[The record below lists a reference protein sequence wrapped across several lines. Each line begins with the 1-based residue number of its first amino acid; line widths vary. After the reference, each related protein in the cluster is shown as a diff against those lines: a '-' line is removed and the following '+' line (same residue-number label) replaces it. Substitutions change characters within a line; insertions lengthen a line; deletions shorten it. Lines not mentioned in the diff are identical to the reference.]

1 MDHMMRDID
10 LYNTLTREKQRLVP
24 LDKERVTL
32 YVCGPTVYNY
42 AHIGNGRPVV
52 VFDIL
57 FRLLQHVYGQEHV
70 VYARNITDVDD
81 KINAA
86 AAEQGVDI
94 SVITEKFAKIYN
106 QDMAHLG
113 ALPPTLQPTVTG
125 HMNEIIA
132 MVEALVANGHA
143 YATPDGVYF
152 DVPSMPD
159 YGRLSNR
166 NLEDNEAGAR
176 IDIDTNKRHPADF
189 ALWKAAKPGEP
200 HWDAPFGAGRPGW
213 HIECSAMI
221 EANLGQTIDIHGGGH
236 DLIFPHHENEIAQSQ
251 CAHGGTKLANIWM
264 HNGFL
269 TMASEK
275 MSKSLGNVDLVHN
288 LVERWPGEALRLALL
303 SAHYRAPLDWTDDL
317 ILQSVKTLDRL
328 YRALDLVWNE
338 RAEPIVPEGILAA
351 LCDDLNTPKALAE
364 LSMLA
369 RKANKAESFEDR
381 KRAKAELLGAG
392 LVLGILG
399 QEPSQWL
406 SRGGDVTDEDAVA
419 EIDALVHA
427 RLEARGAKNWAEADR
442 LRAELTARG
451 VEVTDSKDGPSWR
464 YIG

>member
-1 MDHMMRDID
+1 MMAQIE
-10 LYNTLTREKQRLVP
+10 LFNTLTRQKVRLVP
-24 LDKERVTL
+24 LNPERVTM

-52 VFDIL
+52 VFDTL
-57 FRLLQHVYGQEHV
+57 FRLLRMIYGAEHV

-86 AAEQGVDI
+86 ALAAGVDI
-94 SVITEKFAKIYN
+94 SEITTKYATIYRD
-106 QDMAHLG
+106 DMAKLG
-113 ALPPTLQPTVTG
+113 ALAPSLEPTVTG
-125 HMNEIIA
+125 HMNEIVA
-132 MVEALVANGHA
+132 MVGALIDKGHA
-143 YATPDGVYF
+143 YVTPDGVYF
-152 DVPSMPD
+152 HVPSMPD
-159 YGRLSNR
+159 YGQLSGR
-166 NLEDNEAGAR
+166 NLDDNEAGAR
-176 IDIDTNKRHPADF
+176 VDVDSNKRDPADF

-221 EANLGQTIDIHGGGH
+221 EAQLGKTIDIHGGGH

-251 CAHGGTKLANIWM
+251 CAHDGAALANIWM

-303 SAHYRAPLDWTDDL
+303 SAHYRAPLDWTDEL

-328 YRALDLVWNE
+328 YRALDAVWAE
-338 RAEPIVPEGILAA
+338 RVEPEAPEGMIAA

-364 LSMLA
+364 LAMLA
-369 RKANKAESFEDR
+369 RRANKAESFEDR

-392 LVLGILG
+392 QLLGILS
-399 QEPSQWL
+399 QEPSAWL
-406 SRGGDVTDEDAVA
+406 SRGGADTDDDASA
-419 EIDALVHA
+419 EIDALVQA
-427 RLEARGAKNWAEADR
+427 RLEARGARNWAEADR
-442 LRAELTARG
+442 LRAELAARG
-451 VEVTDSKDGPSWR
+451 VEVTDSKDGPTWR
-464 YIG
+464 YIA

>member
-1 MDHMMRDID
+1 MRDIE
-10 LYNTLTREKQRLVP
+10 LFNTLAREKVRLVP
-24 LDKERVTL
+24 RNPERVTM

-52 VFDIL
+52 VFDTL
-57 FRLLQHVYGQEHV
+57 FRLLRMVYGEDHV

-86 AAEQGVDI
+86 ALAQGVDI
-94 SVITEKFAKIYN
+94 SAITQKYTAIYN
-106 QDMAHLG
+106 DDMTQLG
-113 ALPPTLQPTVTG
+113 ALPPTLQPTVTA
-125 HMNEIIA
+125 HMAEIVA
-132 MVEALVANGHA
+132 MVDALIDKGHA
-143 YATPDGVYF
+143 YNTPDGVYF
-152 DVPSMPD
+152 HVASMPD
-159 YGRLSNR
+159 YGQLSGR

-176 IDIDTNKRHPADF
+176 VDVDSNKRAPADF

-200 HWDAPFGAGRPGW
+200 QWDAPFGAGRPGW

-221 EANLGQTIDIHGGGH
+221 EANLGMTIDIHGGGH
-236 DLIFPHHENEIAQSQ
+236 DLTFPHHENEIAQSQ
-251 CAHGGTKLANIWM
+251 CAHNGTKLANIWM

-269 TMASEK
+269 TMNSEK
-275 MSKSLGNVDLVHN
+275 MSKSVGNVDLVHN

-303 SAHYRAPLDWTDDL
+303 SAHYRAPLDWTDEL

-328 YRALDLVWNE
+328 YRALDGVWNE
-338 RAEPIVPEGILAA
+338 RVEPAAPEGIIAA

-364 LSMLA
+364 LAMLA

-381 KRAKAELLGAG
+381 KRAKADLLGAG
-392 LVLGILG
+392 QLLGILTL
-399 QEPSQWL
+399 EPQAWL
-406 SRGGDVTDEDAVA
+406 SRGGIDADEDATA

-427 RLEARGAKNWAEADR
+427 RLEARGARNWAEADR
-442 LRAELTARG
+442 LRSELAARG

-464 YIG
+464 YIA

>member
-1 MDHMMRDID
+1 MTNIE
-10 LYNTLTREKQRLVP
+10 LYNTLTRQKTPLVP
-24 LDKERVTL
+24 IDPTRVTL

-52 VFDIL
+52 VFDTL
-57 FRLLQHVYGQEHV
+57 YRLLRHVYGEDHV
-70 VYARNITDVDD
+70 IYARNITDVDD

-94 SVITEKFAKIYN
+94 SVITSKFAAIYN
-106 QDMAHLG
+106 EDMAQLG
-113 ALPPTLQPTVTG
+113 ALQPTIQPTVTG
-125 HMNEIIA
+125 HMNEIVA
-132 MVEALVANGHA
+132 MVGALVDRGHA
-143 YATPDGVYF
+143 YTTPDGVYF
-152 DVPSMPD
+152 HVPSMPD
-159 YGRLSNR
+159 YGQLSNR
-166 NLEDNEAGAR
+166 NLDDNEAGAR
-176 IDIDTNKRHPADF
+176 ISVDDNKRDPADF
-189 ALWKAAKPGEP
+189 ALWKASKADEP
-200 HWDAPFGAGRPGW
+200 SWDAPFGRGRPGW

-251 CAHGGTKLANIWM
+251 CAHDGVKLANIWM

-269 TMASEK
+269 TMNSEK

-328 YRALDLVWNE
+328 YRALDGVWNE
-338 RAEPIVPEGILAA
+338 RVEPVVPEAVLAA

-369 RKANKAESFEDR
+369 RRANKAESFEDR

-392 LVLGILG
+392 HLLGILH
-399 QEPSQWL
+399 QEPNAWL
-406 SRGGDVTDEDAVA
+406 SRGQSETDEDDVA

-427 RLEARGAKNWAEADR
+427 RLEARAAKNWAEADR
-442 LRAELTARG
+442 IRIELTARG
-451 VEVTDSKDGPSWR
+451 VEVTDSKDGPTWR
-464 YIG
+464 FVG

>member
-1 MDHMMRDID
+1 MDHMMRDIE
-10 LYNTLTREKQRLVP
+10 LFNTLAREKVRLVP
-24 LDKERVTL
+24 LNPKRVTL
-32 YVCGPTVYNY
+32 YVCGPTVYSY

-52 VFDIL
+52 VFDTL
-57 FRLLQHVYGQEHV
+57 FRLLRMIYGENHV

-86 AAEQGVDI
+86 ALAQNVDI
-94 SVITEKFAKIYN
+94 SAITEKYAAIYN
-106 QDMAHLG
+106 QDMGQLS
-113 ALPPTLQPTVTG
+113 ALQPTMQPTVTA
-125 HMNEIIA
+125 HMNEIVAMIA
-132 MVEALVANGHA
+132 SLIEKGHA
-143 YATPDGVYF
+143 YNTPDGVYF
-152 DVPSMPD
+152 HVPSMPD

-166 NLEDNEAGAR
+166 NLDDNEAGAR
-176 IDIDTNKRHPADF
+176 VDVDSNKRDPADF
-189 ALWKAAKPGEP
+189 ALWKAAKPDEP
-200 HWDAPFGAGRPGW
+200 QWDAPFGAGRPGW

-221 EANLGQTIDIHGGGH
+221 EAQLGQTIDIHGGGH

-269 TMASEK
+269 TMDSEK

-303 SAHYRAPLDWTDDL
+303 SAHYRAPLDWTDEL

-328 YRALDLVWNE
+328 YRALDGVWNE
-338 RAEPIVPEGILAA
+338 RAEPVAPEGILAA

-364 LSMLA
+364 LAMLA

-392 LVLGILG
+392 QLLGILG
-399 QEPSQWL
+399 LEPSAWL
-406 SRGGDVTDEDAVA
+406 SRGGDVTDEDATA

-427 RLEARGAKNWAEADR
+427 RLEARGARNWAEADR
-442 LRAELTARG
+442 LRGELAARG
-451 VEVTDSKDGPSWR
+451 VEVTDSKDGPTWR
-464 YIG
+464 YIA